1 MPFSRG
7 KQGFFVLSNQKNT
20 TKNQKQKTK
29 QKSNKNK

>member
-7 KQGFFVLSNQKNT
+7 KQGFFCIKQPKNK